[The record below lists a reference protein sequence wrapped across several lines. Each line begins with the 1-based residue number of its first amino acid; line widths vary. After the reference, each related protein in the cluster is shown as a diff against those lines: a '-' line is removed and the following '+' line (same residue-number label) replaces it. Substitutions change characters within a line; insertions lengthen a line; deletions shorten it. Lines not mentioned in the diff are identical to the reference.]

1 MPVTAAVINLAEDAV
16 ERRGA
21 LDVLEADDRVEVGPR
36 QELHLPVV
44 LTTETVDDGIELVED
59 GLPAIEGVEF
69 VRIVRVDFD
78 DEGRVHS
85 RGRPGIRRG

>member
-21 LDVLEADDRVEVGPR
+21 LDVLEADGRVEVGPR
-36 QELHLPVV
+36 QDLHLPVV

-59 GLPAIEGVEF
+59 ELPEVEGVEF
-69 VRIVRVDFD
+69 VRIVRIDFD
-78 DEGRVHS
+78 DEGRAQI
-85 RGRPGIRRG
+85 PGTETGG